1 MTEKKEGIGP
11 AEAGKAG
18 VGSARFRWV
27 DRGLIALMVLPLVCC
42 LVLKVLFKPESQGV
56 DISGAMIYLTIPGF
70 PLQDL
75 VITESQ
81 INSWGIMI
89 SLLGL
94 CLYLTHGLTERAE
107 TKRQLAAEWIVEKCE
122 NLVTVNMG
130 ERFAGYEYLIAAIMG
145 LSAFSSLSCLIGL
158 FAPTGDVNITAGW
171 AVLVFVLYTYTKL
184 QGGVLNY
191 LKGFTE
197 PIPVFTP
204 MNFISEFSL
213 PISMAF
219 RHYGNVMSGAVISVL
234 IGTALRSLS
243 KMLLGGIPVIG
254 NIPLLQI
261 GLPAILSLYFDV
273 FSGLMQAFIFA
284 MLTMMNVAGAFPQEA
299 WEKRQAKKAI
309 RRQRADMARAE
320 A

>member
-1 MTEKKEGIGP
+1 M
-11 AEAGKAG
+11 
-18 VGSARFRWV
+18 
-27 DRGLIALMVLPLVCC
+27 
-42 LVLKVLFKPESQGV
+42 GV
-56 DISGAMIYLTIPGF
+56 DISGAMIFLTVKGF

-81 INSWGIMI
+81 VNSWGII
-89 SLLGL
+89 LSLTGL
-94 CLYLTHGLTERAE
+94 CLYLTHGLMEKAE
-107 TKRQLAAEWIVEKCE
+107 TKRQLAAEWIVEKCG
-122 NLVTVNMG
+122 NLVSANMG
-130 ERFAGYEYLIAAIMG
+130 ERYSEYVYFIAAIMG

-158 FAPTGDVNITAGW
+158 FAPTGDVNVTAGW
-171 AVLVFVLYTYTKL
+171 AILVFALVTWTKM

-213 PISMAF
+213 PVSMAF

-234 IGTALRSLS
+234 IGTALRGLS
-243 KMLLGGIPVIG
+243 KSLLGAIPVIG
-254 NIPLLQI
+254 NIPLLQV

-284 MLTMMNVAGAFPQEA
+284 MLTMLNVSGAFPQEA
-299 WEKRQAKKAI
+299 WEKRQAKKAV
-309 RRQRADMARAE
+309 RRQRAAA
-320 A
+320 AKAG